1 MTTEIRPAAINIT
14 IPFVHDTSYGETNL
28 EVATGTRVSVEGFTR
43 DELERWIDNF
53 STLISILRDE
63 LYEGLI
69 DASVP
74 E

>member
-1 MTTEIRPAAINIT
+1 MTAEILPAAITIT
-14 IPFVHDTSYGETNL
+14 VPFVHDTSYGETNL
-28 EVATGTRVSVEGFTR
+28 EVATGTKVAVEGFTR
-43 DELERWIDNF
+43 DELERWLDNF
-53 STLISILRDE
+53 DTLISILRDE